1 MAAAGDGADAL
12 TDASGETALPRTVKL
27 WVYSDSPRVWV
38 TLKITYVV
46 LYLLFETRA
55 RSRRYG
61 DRIAP

>member
-1 MAAAGDGADAL
+1 V
-12 TDASGETALPRTVKL
+12 LPRTVKL
-27 WVYSDSPRVWV
+27 CVYSDSPRVCV

-61 DRIAP
+61 KRIAP

>member
-1 MAAAGDGADAL
+1 MAADGDGADAL
-12 TDASGETALPRTVKL
+12 TDACGETALPRTVKL
-27 WVYSDSPRVWV
+27 CVYSDSPRVCV

-61 DRIAP
+61 NRIAP